1 MAENIASP
9 YAQSPSVESRPSRM
23 NVSSSGR
30 FVSILGG
37 TALTTIGLGR
47 RSLGGL
53 VMSLVGGTLLYR
65 GATGYCSLYASLGI
79 DTHKGNGT
87 SEPIHITEALTIDRH
102 KDELYG
108 FWRDAD
114 HLPKFMR
121 FLEAVRK
128 IDDRHAEWIARI
140 PGDLGTV
147 RWETE
152 ITEDEPG
159 RKIAWRTLPG
169 SDIEEA
175 GAIHFEE
182 AAGGRGTVV
191 RIDLDYRPPGDGV
204 GRLAAKLLNPA
215 FAEMLRE
222 DMRRFKSLMET
233 GEVPTIEGQPKG
245 NLH

>member
-1 MAENIASP
+1 MAENTASTAQP
-9 YAQSPSVESRPSRM
+9 LVAQSRPGRV

-30 FVSILGG
+30 FVSLLSG
-37 TALTTIGLGR
+37 TALASIGLGR

-53 VMSLVGGTLLYR
+53 AVSLVGGTLLYR
-65 GATGYCSLYASLGI
+65 GATGYCPLYASMGI
-79 DTHKGNGT
+79 DTHKGNGK
-87 SEPIHITEALTIDRH
+87 SEPIHISEALTIDRH

-152 ITEDEPG
+152 ITDDQPG
-159 RKIAWRTLPG
+159 ERIAWRTLPG
-169 SDIEEA
+169 SDIEET
-175 GAIHFEE
+175 GDIRFE
-182 AAGGRGTVV
+182 AAPGGRGTIV
-191 RIDLDYRPPGDGV
+191 RIDLDYRPPGG
-204 GRLAAKLLNPA
+204 GIGHLAAKLLKPA

-222 DMRRFKSLMET
+222 DMRRFRSLMET
-233 GEVPTIEGQPKG
+233 GEVPTIEGQPMG
-245 NLH
+245 NIH